1 MALYR
6 VAVIGCGRIGSTID
20 DEQVNKPQ
28 FRYPWAHVPAYIE
41 ANGVELVAG
50 VDLSTDQL
58 QDFKQRWSVNALYT
72 DYRQM
77 LAQEQLDI
85 VSVTT
90 RPEERAEIVIAT
102 AESGGVKAIYAT
114 KPMCVSLAEADAMIE
129 ACRQHGVILAI
140 ACHKNWSPWFQACL
154 QAISEGQI
162 GSLTSM
168 LCSFTHGG
176 HTLSLFRLFAGAPAS
191 WVIGHQGSGGRRQ
204 GGMILYQ
211 NGIRGHNYWRLVQLR
226 FRGQ

>member
-6 VAVIGCGRIGSTID
+6 AAVIGCGRIGSTID

-28 FRYPWAHVPAYIE
+28 FRYPWAHAPAYIE
-41 ANGVELVAG
+41 ASGVELVAG
-50 VDLSTDQL
+50 ADLSTDRL
-58 QDFKQRWSVNALYT
+58 QDFKQRWGVNALYT

-154 QAISEGQI
+154 
-162 GSLTSM
+162 
-168 LCSFTHGG
+168 
-176 HTLSLFRLFAGAPAS
+176 
-191 WVIGHQGSGGRRQ
+191 
-204 GGMILYQ
+204 
-211 NGIRGHNYWRLVQLR
+211 
-226 FRGQ
+226 